1 MFGKFTRIVWACVA
15 VGVTVTLV
23 SYAFGLVP
31 KSSGA
36 QGRATP
42 GVVETSPTSGVG
54 QTLHATSTSPPLLTA
69 AASPAATDMASQTGV
84 STATSAATS
93 VATLTPDELA
103 KYKPNELG
111 WIMVMMY
118 HTVDYAGGDYSTTPE
133 ELRSD
138 LQWLYDHGFYVIPI
152 HDYITN
158 NIKAPAGKRPVVLTF
173 DDGSMSQF
181 RYIVDASGKKT
192 IDPNCT
198 VGILE
203 DFYTKHPDFGRGGLF
218 SILPLA
224 PFAWPDGEDQVPY
237 EKEKVQFLLDH
248 GYEIGNHTVNH
259 IYMNEHTTA
268 EIEKELADAVDMMR
282 AFDARAQEEVI
293 AVPFGTYPAHG
304 DTTAFEGFDLNGKHY
319 AFKAALNVGANPGYS
334 PVDSDYDP
342 YWIPRIRGSRDQ
354 IDQWFGFVEDN
365 PGIMYVSDGNPDTI
379 TVPND
384 LVPGLSG
391 KLDQSKLD
399 GKTLIRY

>member
-1 MFGKFTRIVWACVA
+1 MLGRVTRIVWACVA

-36 QGRATP
+36 QGRSTP

-54 QTLHATSTSPPLLTA
+54 QTLHATPTSPPLLTA
-69 AASPAATDMASQTGV
+69 SASPTASGVATPV
-84 STATSAATS
+84 ATPTATS
-93 VATLTPDELA
+93 VATLTPEELA

-111 WIMVMMY
+111 WVMVMMY
-118 HTVDYAGGDYSTTPE
+118 HTIDYTGGDYSTTPE
-133 ELRSD
+133 EFRSD
-138 LQWLYDHGFYVIPI
+138 LQWLYDHDFYVIPI

-158 NIKAPAGKRPVVLTF
+158 NIKAPAGKRPIVLTF
-173 DDGSMSQF
+173 DDGSISQF

-198 VGILE
+198 VAILE
-203 DFYTKHPDFGRGGLF
+203 DFFGKHPDFGRGGLF

-259 IYMNEHTTA
+259 IYMNEHTTT

-282 AFDARAQEEVI
+282 SFDPRSQEEVI

-334 PVDSDYDP
+334 PVDSDYEP

-354 IDQWFGFVEDN
+354 VNQWFSFVEDN

-379 TVPND
+379 TIPND
-384 LVPGLSG
+384 LVPSLSG